1 MLQRAHT
8 RERESFGDRP
18 DPLALELCAERVRQ
32 RTDDSKGEGSERRS
46 ETVDEE
52 ESVVIG
58 MGRVTSEMHEGL
70 SCVPKDVQYALKE
83 ATTKSNVMG
92 GIAVMRSN

>member
-1 MLQRAHT
+1 MQRAHT
-8 RERESFGDRP
+8 REMESFGDRTE
-18 DPLALELCAERVRQ
+18 PLALELCAERVRQ
-32 RTDDSKGEGSERRS
+32 RTEDVKAGGSEVKS
-46 ETVDEE
+46 EMVDEE
-52 ESVVIG
+52 ESVVIV